1 MENRQKR
8 LLIFLLTIGVLF
20 SSYPAFTN
28 YLTEGRDTAGFIG
41 ILSRLHLNTTMTILM
56 IKLIQIGLQALSA
69 ITGFFWFWTLTDE
82 KETAGWLAFLYTV
95 SWTKMALV
103 LGQYELMEGLELA
116 LLPLLA
122 MTAVWAVRNRKIW
135 LVILETVGSIGW
147 LLVTRHIV
155 PWYNKEWLISIV
167 YLFAL
172 SCVACVLR
180 RKQIKISAEIRMLI
194 GFLLMAAGVLTTVML
209 GTHLTDVPVYL
220 IALK

>member
-8 LLIFLLTIGVLF
+8 LLIFLLIVGVLF

-41 ILSRLHLNTTMTILM
+41 VLSRLHLNTTMIILVL
-56 IKLIQIGLQALSA
+56 KLFQAGIQALSA
-69 ITGFFWFWTLTDE
+69 VTGFFWFQALTNE

-95 SWTKMALV
+95 SWTKMSLV
-103 LGQYELMEGLELA
+103 LGQYELIEGMELA
-116 LLPLLA
+116 LLPVLA
-122 MTAVWAVRNRKIW
+122 MTAVWAVRNRKLW
-135 LVILETVGSIGW
+135 LVTLEAVGSIGW

-155 PWYNKEWLISIV
+155 PWYNKDWLISII
-167 YLFAL
+167 YLPAL

-180 RKQIKISAEIRMLI
+180 RKQTKIGAETRMLI
-194 GFLLMAAGVLTTVML
+194 GLLLLAAGVFTTVML

-220 IALK
+220 IALE